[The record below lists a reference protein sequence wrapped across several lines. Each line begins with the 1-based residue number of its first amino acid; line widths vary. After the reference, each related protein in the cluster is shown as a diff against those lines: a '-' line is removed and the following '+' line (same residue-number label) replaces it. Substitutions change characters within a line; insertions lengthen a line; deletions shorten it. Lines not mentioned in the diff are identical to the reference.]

1 MSLYLDQLSP
11 VQREAAVNY
20 QGPSL
25 IVAGAGSGKT
35 RVLTYRIAHM
45 LEEGVPPYHILALT
59 FTNKAAREMKE
70 RIGSL
75 VSPARARSLWM
86 GTFHSVFARILRNE
100 ADKLGYP
107 SSFTIYDTADSRNV
121 VKQILKE
128 MNLSDET
135 YKPNEIF
142 SRISLA
148 KNNLV
153 TAAAYESNTALM
165 AEDRERRRPQFVEVY
180 KRYTQKCKE
189 YGAMD
194 FDDLLLNMNVLFRD
208 FPDALAKYQ
217 YQFRYVL
224 VDEYQDT
231 NMAQYLI
238 VKKIVEAH
246 RNICVVGDDA
256 QSIYSFRGAKIENI
270 LRFQQDYP
278 EAKIFKLE
286 QNYRSTQTIVNAAN
300 SVIGKNQRQLR
311 KKLFSDNDAG
321 EKIKVHKAYTD
332 QEEALIVVNDIYSVA
347 RGKQVPYNDM
357 AILYRTN
364 AQSRVL
370 EEALRS
376 RNIPYK
382 IYGGLSFYQRK
393 EIKDVLAYIRL
404 VVNHKD
410 DEALRRIINYPA
422 RGIGD
427 VTVGKIAATAQRHAI
442 SMWEVINTLTP
453 EQMELRGA
461 AAKKIG
467 EFVEMIRELSAAVY
481 TTPAYEMGL
490 KVATRSGII
499 GSFRMQQTPE
509 AMSVLENIEELL
521 NSIASYTET
530 EMRDNPDGTPPTI
543 DAWLQNVSLLT
554 DMDNDK
560 EEDRNHVTL
569 MTIHSAKGLEFE
581 YVYIVGLEETL
592 FPSQM
597 CMDSPESLEEERRL
611 FYVALTRA
619 KKEAALS
626 FAQTRFR
633 WGNVTA
639 NRPSRFIREIDEE
652 FLDPQYAD
660 DPFDRFPADDDDNS
674 GGFQGFR
681 RPFGQRN
688 AGETAT
694 SSGNRESQRKV
705 NYPGRRTTSE
715 NTQKTPPR
723 VVIPVPRDTEK
734 MRSMGARPVSPESE
748 TSRNTAPASPG
759 GPTVGTRVE
768 HDKFGIGSVVALEET
783 ANGTKATVDFDA
795 AGAKTLLLKYA
806 RLRIVE

>member
-1 MSLYLDQLSP
+1 MSQYLDQLSP

-25 IVAGAGSGKT
+25 IIAGAGSGKT
-35 RVLTYRIAHM
+35 RVLTYRIAYM
-45 LEEGVPPYHILALT
+45 LEEGVAPFNVLALT

-70 RIGSL
+70 RIGGL
-75 VSPARARSLWM
+75 VSPARARALWM

-121 VKQILKE
+121 VRQILKE
-128 MNLSDET
+128 MELSDET
-135 YKPNEIF
+135 YKPNDVY

-148 KNNLV
+148 KNNLI
-153 TAAAYESNTALM
+153 TAAAYPSNTMLM
-165 AEDRERRRPQFVEVY
+165 AEDNKRRRPLFHEVY
-180 KRYTQKCKE
+180 ARYVQRCKE

-194 FDDLLLNMNVLFRD
+194 FDDLLLNMNILFRD
-208 FPDALAKYQ
+208 FPDVLAKYQ

-256 QSIYSFRGAKIENI
+256 QSIYSFRGARIENI

-300 SVIGKNQRQLR
+300 SVIGNNRRQLP
-311 KKLFSDNDAG
+311 KKLFSDNAAG
-321 EKIKVHKAYTD
+321 EKIKVHRAYAD
-332 QEEALIVVNDIYSVA
+332 REEALIVTHEISSLI
-347 RGKQVPYNDM
+347 RTQQVPYADI

-364 AQSRVL
+364 AQSRGL
-370 EEALRS
+370 EEALRKQ
-376 RNIPYK
+376 NIPYR
-382 IYGGLSFYQRK
+382 IYGGHSFYQRK

-427 VTVGKIAATAQRHAI
+427 VTIGKIADTAENKKL
-442 SMWEVINTLTP
+442 SMWEALDTLTP
-453 EQMELRGA
+453 EEMELKGA
-461 AAKKIG
+461 AARKIA
-467 EFVEMIRELSAAVY
+467 EFVAMIRELSAAVY

-490 KVATRSGII
+490 TVATRSGII

-509 AMSVLENIEELL
+509 ATSVLENIEELL
-521 NSIASYTET
+521 NSIAYFSET
-530 EMRDNPDGTPPTI
+530 EVQENPEGTPPTI

-560 EEDRNHVTL
+560 DEERNRVTL
-569 MTIHSAKGLEFE
+569 MTVHSAKGLEFE
-581 YVYIVGLEETL
+581 YVFIVGLEETL

-597 CMDSPESLEEERRL
+597 CMDSAEALEEERRL

-639 NRPSRFIREIDEE
+639 NRPSRFIREIAEE
-652 FLDPQYAD
+652 YLDPQYAD
-660 DPFDRFPADDDDNS
+660 DPFERMTAGGFSGEDTDRFRASETNS
-674 GGFQGFR
+674 GSTASASEH
-681 RPFGQRN
+681 QR
-688 AGETAT
+688 
-694 SSGNRESQRKV
+694 RKV
-705 NYPGRRTTSE
+705 AYPGKRPAGSGEKSTPRT
-715 NTQKTPPR
+715 
-723 VVIPVPRDTEK
+723 VIPIPRNTDG
-734 MRSMGARPVSPESE
+734 MRSMGRRAVTEEPVQR
-748 TSRNTAPASPG
+748 TTAPGTPG
-759 GPTVGTRVE
+759 TPGVAGELTVGGRVE
-768 HDKFGIGSVVALEET
+768 HDKFGVGSIVELEQT
-783 ANGTKATVDFDA
+783 ANGFKATIAFDTS
-795 AGAKTLLLKYA
+795 GTKTLLTKYA
-806 RLRIVE
+806 RLRVIG

>member
-1 MSLYLDQLSP
+1 MSQYLDQLSP

-20 QGPSL
+20 QGPSI

-45 LEEGVPPYHILALT
+45 LEEGVPAYHILALT
-59 FTNKAAREMKE
+59 FTNKAAREMRE
-70 RIGSL
+70 RIERI
-75 VSPARARSLWM
+75 VPPARARSLWM

-100 ADKLGYP
+100 AEKLGYP

-121 VKQILKE
+121 VKLILKE

-135 YKPNEIF
+135 YKPNEIY

-153 TAAAYESNTALM
+153 TAASYESNTMLV
-165 AEDRERRRPQFVEVY
+165 AEDRERRRPQFVEIY
-180 KRYTQKCKE
+180 KRYMLKCKE
-189 YGAMD
+189 NGAMD
-194 FDDLLLNMNVLFRD
+194 FDDLLLNMNILFRD
-208 FPDALAKYQ
+208 FPEVLAKYQ
-217 YQFRYVL
+217 YQFRYVM

-238 VKKIVEAH
+238 IKKIVERH
-246 RNICVVGDDA
+246 HNVCVVGDDA

-300 SVIGKNQRQLR
+300 SIIGKNQRQL
-311 KKLFSDNDAG
+311 KKKSFSSNDEG
-321 EKIKVHKAYTD
+321 EKIRVFKAYTD
-332 QEEALIVVNDIYSVA
+332 QEEALIVINDIFA
-347 RGKQVPYNDM
+347 LTRGRQVPYNDI
-357 AILYRTN
+357 AVLYRTN

-382 IYGGLSFYQRK
+382 IFGGQSFYQRK

-410 DEALRRIINYPA
+410 DEAFRRVINYPA

-427 VTVGKIAATAQRHAI
+427 VTVGKIAATAQRHNI
-442 SMWEVINTLTP
+442 SMWEVISTLTP

-461 AAKKIG
+461 SAKRLN
-467 EFVEMIRELSAAVY
+467 EFKEMIAELSAAVY
-481 TTPAYEMGL
+481 VTPAYEMGL
-490 KVATRSGII
+490 KAATRSGII
-499 GSFRMQQTPE
+499 GSFRMEQTPE
-509 AMSVLENIEELL
+509 AISKLENIEELL
-521 NSIASYTET
+521 NSIASYTEM
-530 EMRDNPDGTPPTI
+530 ELKESPDGIPPTI

-554 DMDNDK
+554 DMDNEK
-560 EEDRNHVTL
+560 PEDRNRITL
-569 MTIHSAKGLEFE
+569 MTIHSAKGLEFD

-597 CMDSPESLEEERRL
+597 CMESQESLEEERRL

-619 KKEAALS
+619 KTEAMLS

-633 WGNVTA
+633 WGNVTS
-639 NRPSRFIREIDEE
+639 NRPSRFIKEIDGD
-652 FLDPQYAD
+652 FLNLQYDD
-660 DPFDRFPADDDDNS
+660 DPFDHHTASSDDGEFGW
-674 GGFQGFR
+674 GGGLRRPFR
-681 RPFGQRN
+681 RPEGSDI
-688 AGETAT
+688 GET
-694 SSGNRESQRKV
+694 NRRKV
-705 NYPGRRTTSE
+705 NYPGRGGAEERKPASV
-715 NTQKTPPR
+715 PPR
-723 VVIPVPRDTEK
+723 TVVVPRAHTEGMK
-734 MRSMGARPVSPESE
+734 SMGRRVAKEE
-748 TSRNTAPASPG
+748 DQTTQAQTTAPATTSSG
-759 GPTVGTRVE
+759 ALAVGCRVE
-768 HDKFGIGSVVALEET
+768 HDKFGPGTVSVLEET
-783 ANGTKATVDFDA
+783 AHGTKVTVNFDA
-795 AGAKTLLLKYA
+795 AGSKTLLLKYA
-806 RLRIVE
+806 KLRVL

>member
-1 MSLYLDQLSP
+1 MSEFLQPLSP
-11 VQREAAVNY
+11 VQREAAQNF

-25 IVAGAGSGKT
+25 IIAGAGSGKT
-35 RVLTYRIAHM
+35 RVLTYRIAYM
-45 LEEGVPPYHILALT
+45 LEQGVPAYHILALT

-70 RIGSL
+70 RIERI

-121 VKQILKE
+121 VKQVLKE

-135 YKPNEIF
+135 YKPNEIY

-153 TAAAYESNTALM
+153 TAAAYESNTILM
-165 AEDRERRRPQFVEVY
+165 AEDRERRRPQFYQVY
-180 KRYTQKCKE
+180 QRYTQKCKE

-194 FDDLLLNMNVLFRD
+194 FDDLLLNMNLLFRD
-208 FPDALAKYQ
+208 FPDVLAHYQ
-217 YQFRYVL
+217 HLFRYVM

-238 VKKIVEAH
+238 IKKLVEGH
-246 RNICVVGDDA
+246 RNVCVVGDDA

-270 LRFQQDYP
+270 LRFQKDYP
-278 EAKIFKLE
+278 EAKIYKLE
-286 QNYRSTQTIVNAAN
+286 QNYRSTQTIVQAAN
-300 SVIGKNQRQLR
+300 CVIDKNRNQL
-311 KKLFSDNDAG
+311 KKTLFSENDTG
-321 EKIKVHKAYTD
+321 EKIKVYKAYTD
-332 QEEALIVVNDIYSVA
+332 QEEALMVVNDMFSLL
-347 RGKQVPYNDM
+347 RGKQVQYQDV

-370 EEALRS
+370 EESLRS

-382 IYGGLSFYQRK
+382 IYGGQSFYQRK
-393 EIKDVLAYIRL
+393 EIKDVLAYVRL

-410 DEALRRIINYPA
+410 DEALRRIINYPT

-427 VTVGKIAATAQRHAI
+427 VTIAKVAATAQKHGV

-461 AAKKIG
+461 AGKKIG
-467 EFVEMIRELSAAVY
+467 EFVAMIRELSALVH

-490 KVATRSGII
+490 KIATRSGII

-509 AMSVLENIEELL
+509 ATSILENIEELL
-521 NSIASYTET
+521 NSIASYMEIRRV
-530 EMRDNPDGTPPTI
+530 EDPDEPVSI
-543 DAWLQNVSLLT
+543 VEWLQNVSLMT
-554 DMDNDK
+554 DMDKDQS
-560 EEDRNHVTL
+560 EDRNHVTL
-569 MTIHSAKGLEFE
+569 MTIHSAKGLEFD

-597 CMDSPESLEEERRL
+597 CSETPEELEEERRL

-619 KKEAALS
+619 RKEVVLT
-626 FAQTRFR
+626 FATSRFR
-633 WGNVTA
+633 WGNMTY
-639 NRPSRFIREIDEE
+639 NRPSRFIKEIDAE

-660 DPFDRFPADDDDNS
+660 EPFGFTDREEEPERFGGNRRFSS
-674 GGFQGFR
+674 GGY
-681 RPFGQRN
+681 
-688 AGETAT
+688 
-694 SSGNRESQRKV
+694 NREEKQESPRAYPSRPPTEGNSRASRKTEGIV
-705 NYPGRRTTSE
+705 RNIT
-715 NTQKTPPR
+715 
-723 VVIPVPRDTEK
+723 IPNPLMKSIGKHLKEEEDAT
-734 MRSMGARPVSPESE
+734 RPV
-748 TSRNTAPASPG
+748 TPATDGTPD
-759 GPTVGTRVE
+759 VGKRVE
-768 HDKFGIGSVVALEET
+768 HDKFGQGIVTVLENTPHGAKVTVEFDI
-783 ANGTKATVDFDA
+783 AGT
-795 AGAKTLLLKYA
+795 KTLLLKYA
-806 RLRIVE
+806 RLRVLE